1 MSDPKAEALH
11 QLRVRAAGIAAMR
24 SVVQELEGSS
34 DPSRSRTRDLQHLQ
48 SALVDSLE
56 LFVREMHDATT
67 VERRLVPG
75 SFAVGAACADDA
87 RAICV
92 PLG

>member
-1 MSDPKAEALH
+1 MLDPKAEALH

-34 DPSRSRTRDLQHLQ
+34 DHSRSRTKDLEHLQ

-56 LFVREMHDATT
+56 LFVREMHEALEHGASKAEISEATGMSEQQ
-67 VERRLVPG
+67 VDSELE
-75 SFAVGAACADDA
+75 
-87 RAICV
+87 
-92 PLG
+92 

>member
-1 MSDPKAEALH
+1 MPDRKGEALH

-34 DPSRSRTRDLQHLQ
+34 DHSRSRTKDLQHLQ

-56 LFVREMHDATT
+56 LFVREMHDALEHGASKAEISEATGMSEQQ
-67 VERRLVPG
+67 VESEL
-75 SFAVGAACADDA
+75 D
-87 RAICV
+87 
-92 PLG
+92 